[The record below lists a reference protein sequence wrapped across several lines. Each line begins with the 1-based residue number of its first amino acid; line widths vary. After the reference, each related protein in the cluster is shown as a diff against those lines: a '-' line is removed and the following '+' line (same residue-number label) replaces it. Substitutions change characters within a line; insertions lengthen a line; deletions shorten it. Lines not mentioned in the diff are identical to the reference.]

1 MRVCE
6 ITNGIIKRIQIK
18 PPVSPLVLCPATPVT
33 RASPAALKNAL
44 EQYARYFH
52 REFRYDSPPYSK
64 NEHEEHENLSAY
76 LLPQRNKRFW
86 AGGCSFWKEEGVWTL
101 TWMWIHPF
109 DRHQG
114 ILKNAWPYFER
125 EHGPFQI
132 DSPVSIPMQYFLL
145 RQGVAESRL
154 RCGYRIGILDKGQAS
169 HSPRYLCEPRLT
181 SSS

>member
-1 MRVCE
+1 MRLCE
-6 ITNGIIKRIQIK
+6 ITNGTIKRIPIK

-33 RASPAALKNAL
+33 RSSPAALKNAL
-44 EQYARYFH
+44 EQYARYFR
-52 REFRYDSPPYSK
+52 REFRYDFVPYTK
-64 NEHEEHENLSAY
+64 HEHVHENLSAY
-76 LLPQRNKRFW
+76 LLPQRDKRFW

-101 TWMWIHPF
+101 TWMWMHPF

-114 ILKNAWPYFER
+114 ILKAAWPYFER
-125 EHGPFQI
+125 EHGPFRI

-154 RCGYRIGILDKGQAS
+154 RGGYRIGIIDKGQAS
-169 HSPRYLCEPRLT
+169 RSLHPLCAPRLA